1 MNSKNF
7 TLTLL
12 ILFAIAI
19 GISSFAQL
27 KEGEKLSP
35 FSLKALDGAI
45 VTVKIEEEKLIV
57 ITEAT
62 KDGKKSVKKIK
73 PDVVLID
80 FWATWCPPCRE
91 EVPHLQ
97 KLHEKYRKKEGD
109 GGLVLIGIA
118 LERSDAKVVERFAKK
133 QKLTYILLAESTAE
147 SDAKELLKTVKGA
160 SNKYEVKSIPT
171 TYIIDAKGIIKSVY
185 IGFRP
190 GAEKELEKKIVELLP
205 RDKEKSTPQ
214 TN

>member
-27 KEGEKLSP
+27 KEGEKISP

-62 KDGKKSVKKIK
+62 KDGKKSVNSTGFKIICYYKLHYIPEKSFIILNFLFIISRSKIK
-73 PDVVLID
+73 
-80 FWATWCPPCRE
+80 
-91 EVPHLQ
+91 
-97 KLHEKYRKKEGD
+97 YY
-109 GGLVLIGIA
+109 
-118 LERSDAKVVERFAKK
+118 
-133 QKLTYILLAESTAE
+133 KLTSFF
-147 SDAKELLKTVKGA
+147 VKIQ
-160 SNKYEVKSIPT
+160 SI
-171 TYIIDAKGIIKSVY
+171 S
-185 IGFRP
+185 
-190 GAEKELEKKIVELLP
+190 
-205 RDKEKSTPQ
+205 RD
-214 TN
+214 